1 MCNSADRT
9 FLRKWKWSQI
19 ILDEAHALKN
29 ASSARSKRLRRLAS
43 EARGRVMLTG
53 TPLQNDLG
61 ELLNLLVFLL
71 PGLFKGEEPGEGA
84 GTLGA
89 AMLCRLQ
96 ASRSKGMYCQ
106 SMCDVMRGCLRG
118 QLPEMALMLPRARC
132 WQLYQMDW
140 YVESAL

>member
-1 MCNSADRT
+1 MDIVVPGYARDGVAVLLWFCWFHGDLCLALIPYNVCFSESHPSTLPVFGRDSADRT

-71 PGLFKGEEPGEGA
+71 PGLFKGEEPGDMGLQGGA
-84 GTLGA
+84 TSLA
-89 AMLCRLQ
+89 CT
-96 ASRSKGMYCQ
+96 
-106 SMCDVMRGCLRG
+106 
-118 QLPEMALMLPRARC
+118 
-132 WQLYQMDW
+132 
-140 YVESAL
+140 